1 MKKLLSLLLAFLFIQ
16 GTVLAQKSITG
27 KVTDE
32 KGVPVS
38 NATILIKGT
47 NIGTS
52 SKTDGTFQLKVPANA
67 RTLVVSSVGNVERE
81 ISITSS
87 NNYNISLSSVT
98 ADLSEVVVVGY
109 GTAKRKDDV
118 AGSLTKIDGKVVESK
133 PTANLLDNLQG
144 KVPGLQV
151 YTSSGEPSATSSVR
165 LHGVGSLGASN
176 TPLYVLDGV
185 QVGSGTIVSLNPND
199 IASITVLKD
208 PSTTAIYGS
217 RAASG
222 VILYTTKQ
230 GRANNPTLS
239 ISTQYGVSSL
249 IKETE
254 DLFNSFLNTKQL
266 TDFWI
271 ATGYRTQAQVDGL
284 LALYNADTKWYKSY
298 YKETAPTFQADLSLS
313 GGGGKT
319 TYYVSGGYFKQEGLT
334 YRSDFERA
342 TFRSNI
348 TSTVKDWLKFGL
360 NLSGGVDIRQEN
372 PYGSNSTNRGLAL
385 LAQPFYS
392 PVDSN
397 GVKYPN
403 LIPGWGR
410 YNPEYLANNIKSDGK
425 NVQFNPNVFVEFSPI
440 KNLVLRSQMGM
451 DAYDYTST
459 EIRLPSYI
467 GSLNNGSRGESFSRG
482 VLSTITNTG
491 EYKFKVKSDN
501 DFTIL
506 VGQEYIKSK
515 TKNFSGS
522 STGQSDD
529 RLLEINAGPSNRDAS
544 SSLSEYAYQSY
555 FSRLNYA
562 WKSKIYAD
570 VSVRQDQ
577 SSRFGKDNRKANFW
591 SGGIL
596 YKIKKESFMQ
606 NLDWLTD
613 LSLRASYGTSGNSSI
628 GNYENLATVSNLQ
641 YAGQTGFGISS
652 PGNPQLGWEN
662 QTQTTVGIDATFLK
676 KIYMTLDFYNRETG
690 DQLFNQPFPYTS
702 GFSTI
707 KFNAGSIRNRGVD
720 LGLSA
725 DVYKSRKASIT
736 PFISLNYNKNEVT
749 ELFQGRDYY
758 VVPNTGVSYVIGQ
771 PVSYLYPIFAG
782 VDPQTGLPTWFK
794 PNADPTKFVYGERDP
809 NNVTSVFSSADLQ
822 QGTGIQRYAPF
833 NGGFGLDAT
842 YDGFYLNANFSF
854 SSGKYLINN
863 DRYFFENPSVFAGF
877 NQSVNVLDYWKK
889 PGDITK
895 FPKYGEQ
902 FTQFDSRLIEDAS
915 FMRLKGLTV
924 GYSVPTRMLDRLKVI
939 KGIDVSVTGRNLLT
953 FTNYSGPDPE
963 VDSNLSLGANPNT
976 KQVVVGAKFRF

>member
-1 MKKLLSLLLAFLFIQ
+1 MKKLLSLLLAFLLIQ
-16 GTVLAQKSITG
+16 GTVLAQKTITG

-32 KGVPVS
+32 KGTPIS
-38 NATILIKGT
+38 NATILVKGT
-47 NIGTS
+47 KLGTS
-52 SKTDGTFQLKVPANA
+52 SNNDGTFRLNLPAGA
-67 RTLVVSSVGNVERE
+67 RALLVSTVGSVERE
-81 ISITSS
+81 ISITSA
-87 NNYNISLSSVT
+87 NNYNVT
-98 ADLSEVVVVGY
+98 LTSIADDLSEVVVIGY
-109 GTAKRKDDV
+109 GTAKRKENV
-118 AGSLTKIDGKVVESK
+118 AGSLTKVDGQAVESK

-144 KVPGLQV
+144 RVPGLQI
-151 YTSSGEPSATSSVR
+151 YTSSGEPSAVSSVR

-199 IASITVLKD
+199 IESITVLKD

-230 GRANNPTLS
+230 GRANNPRFTV
-239 ISTQYGVSSL
+239 STSYGLSSL
-249 IKETE
+249 IKTTE
-254 DLFNSFLNTKQL
+254 DLYNSFLNTKQL

-271 ATGYRTQAQVDGL
+271 ETGYRTQTQVDNIL
-284 LALYNADTKWYKSY
+284 KNYNADTKWYKTY
-298 YKETAPTFQADLSLS
+298 YKETAPTYQADLSLS

-319 TYYVSGGYFKQEGLT
+319 TYYVSGGYFKQEGLS

-360 NLSGGVDIRQEN
+360 NLSGGVDVRQEN
-372 PYGSNSTNRGLAL
+372 PYGTNSTNRGLAL

-392 PVDSN
+392 PYDSN

-410 YNPEYLANNIKSDGK
+410 YNPEYLADNITSDGK
-425 NVQFNPNVFVEFSPI
+425 NLQFNPNVFMEFRPI

-459 EIRLPSYI
+459 DIRLPSYL
-467 GSLNNGSRGESFSRG
+467 GSLNNGSRSESFSRG

-491 EYKFKVKSDN
+491 EFKFKVKNDN

-515 TKNFSGS
+515 TSSFSGS
-522 STGQSDD
+522 SSGQSDD
-529 RLLEINAGPSNRDAS
+529 RLLEIGAGPNNRDAS
-544 SSLSEYAYQSY
+544 SSLSEYAYQSF

-562 WKSKIYAD
+562 WKSKVYAD
-570 VSVRQDQ
+570 VSARQDQ
-577 SSRFGKDNRKANFW
+577 SSRFGKDNRTANFW
-591 SGGIL
+591 SAGLL

-606 NLDWLTD
+606 NLDWLSD
-613 LSLRASYGTSGNSSI
+613 LSLRVSYGTSGNSSI
-628 GNYENLATVSNLQ
+628 GNYQNLATVSNLQ
-641 YAGQTGFGISS
+641 YNGQTGFGISS
-652 PGNPQLGWEN
+652 PGNALLGWEK
-662 QTQTTVGIDATFLK
+662 QKQTTVGIDATFLK
-676 KIYMTLDFYNRETG
+676 RIFLTLDFYNRETG
-690 DQLFNQPFPYTS
+690 DQLFDQPFPYTS
-702 GFSTI
+702 GFSTV
-707 KFNAGSIRNRGVD
+707 KFNAGSIQNRGID

-725 DVYKSRKASIT
+725 DIVRTSKAAIT
-736 PFISLNYNKNEVT
+736 PFVSLNYNKNEVT

-758 VVPNTGVSYVIGQ
+758 VIPNTGVSYVIGQ
-771 PVSYLYPIFAG
+771 PVSFLYPIFAG
-782 VDPQTGLPTWFK
+782 VDPQTGMPTWYK
-794 PNADPTKFVYGERDP
+794 PNADPEKFVYGQRDP
-809 NNVTSVFSSADLQ
+809 NNVTTVFNSAALQ

-833 NGGFGLDAT
+833 NGGFGLDAS

-854 SSGKYLINN
+854 SKGKYLINN
-863 DRYFFENPSVFAGF
+863 DRYFFENPNQFSGF
-877 NQSVNVLDYWKK
+877 NQSVTILDYWKK
-889 PGDITK
+889 PGDVTR
-895 FPKYGEQ
+895 FPKYGQQ

-924 GYSVPTRMLDRLKVI
+924 GYSVPARLLNNLKVF
-939 KGIDVSVTGRNLLT
+939 KGIDISVTGRNLLT
-953 FTNYSGPDPE
+953 FTKYSGPDPE

-976 KQVVVGAKFRF
+976 KQYVIGAKISF